1 MRKKRREKKKLK
13 RERKMEVRK
22 VAEE

>member
-13 RERKMEVRK
+13 RERKMEVRE